1 MNNIINIEI
10 KFLLLKRTKFV
21 DFARRRA
28 DEGVGLKNNQWPPNI
43 KGFSSILINITHN
56 MDHMI

>member
-1 MNNIINIEI
+1 MSLELKQILNEREI

-43 KGFSSILINITHN
+43 KGIGFTFFT
-56 MDHMI
+56 

>member
-1 MNNIINIEI
+1 MSLELERILNDREI
-10 KFLLLKRTKFV
+10 QFLLLKRTKFV

-43 KGFSSILINITHN
+43 KGIGFTFFTYV
-56 MDHMI
+56 M